1 MAFGPECSS
10 PTPTKY
16 DPNHDRDLQDW
27 RERTLQTRLSLSRAK
42 MTNETDEEFASRKQ
56 ALQHLKNVESEYI
69 LDQHRKAGD
78 PV

>member
-1 MAFGPECSS
+1 MALGPEYSS

-16 DPNHDRDLQDW
+16 DPNHDADLQDW

-42 MTNETDEEFASRKQ
+42 MENETDEEFRSRQ
-56 ALQHLKNVESEYI
+56 ESLQVLRDIESEHI
-69 LDQHRKAGD
+69 LNEHRKAGD